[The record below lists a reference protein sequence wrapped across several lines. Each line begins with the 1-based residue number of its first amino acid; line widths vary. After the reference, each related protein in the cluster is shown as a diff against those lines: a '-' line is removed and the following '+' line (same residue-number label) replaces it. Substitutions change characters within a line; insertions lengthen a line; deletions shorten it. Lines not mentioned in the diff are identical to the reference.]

1 MDLQDDIAEQLDK
14 HNEVADTFA
23 QVAQEGKDELENEL
37 EEMLAMDQMDAM
49 AAPDTAI
56 IAPAEGQGQQQ

>member
-1 MDLQDDIAEQLDK
+1 MDLQDDIAEQLDQ
-14 HNEVADTFA
+14 HNEIADTFA